1 MSPNC
6 PLPPARRIGR
16 DLGARATGRAVLLAG
31 VTTLLLAGA
40 CQTTRRIDYE
50 RELQVL
56 RETIAGQQDQLTAQR
71 ATIDTLTEQLDT
83 ARAIKPEDLAKIFH
97 PVQLEIDRL
106 SGGYDADGQPGDDGV
121 VVYLRPRDAEGD
133 VLKVAGEIRIQLYD
147 LAAPPRENLIGECVI
162 PVEQAREMWHG
173 KLLTNHYT
181 IRCPW
186 PHGPPR
192 HSTITINA
200 TFIDYLTQRVLS
212 AQRTCEVRLPP

>member
-16 DLGARATGRAVLLAG
+16 DHGARATGRAVLLAG

-40 CQTTRRIDYE
+40 CQSTTRIDYE

-83 ARAIKPEDLAKIFH
+83 VRAIKSEDLAKIFH
-97 PVQLEIDRL
+97 PVTLEIDRH

-147 LAAPPRENLIGECVI
+147 LAAPPRENLIGEYVI
-162 PVEQAREMWHG
+162 PVEQARELWHG